1 MMPSGT
7 EPVVRF
13 YPESTTQERSG
24 NTARIRKAMG
34 QRKITQ
40 GLVPRIAIGVF
51 GLLTVAMI
59 LLAIFDERGALALG
73 KRRAELENLNTDIE
87 QTIEK
92 NKALQTNIYNLLHD
106 PDAIERRARE
116 QLKLVRP
123 GEIVIE
129 TPPATESLKKDQTKQ
144 PE

>member
-1 MMPSGT
+1 
-7 EPVVRF
+7 
-13 YPESTTQERSG
+13 
-24 NTARIRKAMG
+24 MG

-59 LLAIFDERGALALG
+59 LLAVFDERGALALG
-73 KRRAELENLNTDIE
+73 KRREELQNLNTDIE
-87 QTIEK
+87 KTTEK
-92 NKALQTNIYNLLHD
+92 NKALQIDISNLRQD

-116 QLKLVRP
+116 QLKLVKP

-129 TPPATESLKKDQTKQ
+129 TPPAPESLKKDQTKQ

>member
-1 MMPSGT
+1 M
-7 EPVVRF
+7 V
-13 YPESTTQERSG
+13 
-24 NTARIRKAMG
+24 

-73 KRRAELENLNTDIE
+73 KRRADLENLNTEIE
-87 QTIEK
+87 KTIEN
-92 NKALQTNIYNLLHD
+92 NKALQSNIYNLLHD

-116 QLKLVRP
+116 QLKLVKP

-129 TPPATESLKKDQTKQ
+129 TRPTTESSKKDQTKQ
-144 PE
+144 AE

>member
-1 MMPSGT
+1 
-7 EPVVRF
+7 
-13 YPESTTQERSG
+13 
-24 NTARIRKAMG
+24 MG

-73 KRRAELENLNTDIE
+73 KRREELQNLNSDIE
-87 QTIEK
+87 KAAEQ
-92 NKALQTNIYNLLHD
+92 NQALQKDIESLRHD
-106 PDAIERRARE
+106 GEAIERRARE
-116 QLKLVRP
+116 QLKLVKP

-129 TPPATESLKKDQTKQ
+129 TPTTTEPSKKDQTR
-144 PE
+144 

>member
-1 MMPSGT
+1 
-7 EPVVRF
+7 
-13 YPESTTQERSG
+13 
-24 NTARIRKAMG
+24 MG

-73 KRRAELENLNTDIE
+73 KRRAELDNLNTDIE

-92 NKALQTNIYNLLHD
+92 NKALQLNIYNLLHD

-116 QLKLVRP
+116 QLKLVKP

-129 TPPATESLKKDQTKQ
+129 TPPTTESSKKDQTKQ
-144 PE
+144 AE